1 MSVNEESVFAEAQ
14 SKPDAQERAAYL
26 DRACAG
32 DPGLRRNVES
42 LLAAYEEGQFLES
55 PAPGLAAPAAEQ
67 PLREGP
73 GTVLGPYRL
82 MEQIGEGGMGLV
94 FVAEQ
99 QQPVRRK
106 VALKLIKPGM
116 DTREVIARFE
126 AERQALA
133 LMDHPHIAR
142 VLDAGATASG
152 RPFFVMELVR
162 GVPITEFCDANRL
175 TPRQRLE
182 LFVPVCQAVQHAH
195 TKGIIHRDIKP
206 SNVLVTL
213 HDDPPHPTLSP
224 TLGGEGRVRGVVK
237 VIDFGIAKAVGQQLT
252 DKTVYTRFTQLVG
265 TPLYMSPE
273 QAGLSGLDIDTRTD
287 IYALGVL
294 LYELLT
300 GRTPFDQERLR
311 QAGYDEMRR
320 IIREEEP
327 AKPSTR
333 VSTLGPAAA
342 TVSAQRQSDPRR
354 LSRLLCG
361 ELDWVVMKALEKDRT
376 RRYET
381 ASAFAADVQRY
392 LKDEPVEACPPSAC
406 YRFRKFARRHQRG
419 LLTASAVV
427 GAVLLAGV
435 VSTLL
440 IWRANQDLHQA
451 LERER
456 QNAYYQRI
464 ALADREWSANNLAR
478 MQQLLAE
485 CPEDLR
491 GWEWH
496 YLTRLRYKTLL
507 PLRHESAV
515 RCAVFSP
522 DGRRI
527 ASCSRDGSVKIWDA
541 LTGQELCS
549 FRAHDKESQSVAFSP
564 DGHLLASAGMDR
576 TVKLWDAN
584 TGQLLRKLQAH
595 GTGVSKVAFSPDGK
609 RLASVGWVRMDH
621 QLKPTGELKIWD
633 VTTGNLL
640 RTVPQPGQITS
651 LVAFSPDGK
660 RLATNGP
667 DSTVKL
673 WDAQTG
679 EELRTFRG
687 HSQQVHCVAFSRDG
701 RRLASGGGPVAFLGE
716 TELKVWDGET
726 GQELCT
732 LREHLGAVRG
742 VAFSP
747 DGRRLASAG
756 LDRTVKLWD
765 VATGHEVL
773 TLRDHFDVVN
783 SVAFSPDGRRL
794 VSASMDGTVRVW
806 DATPVT
812 DDTDPNCL
820 TLPRPGGAATSV
832 AFHPRDPQILAVA
845 YGDGQ
850 VRVWDIALGKPRCV
864 RTLPVDNSR
873 VFALAFSPKGRWLAA
888 VSDTQ
893 LRIWSATTYQEL
905 RRIPGDPG
913 FWCVAFSPD
922 ENEVAAA
929 GVSNFRMRFPVRV
942 WQVTDGKEP
951 RVFLGNTHWVGQVAF
966 SPDGRHLA
974 SAGGDGTVRL
984 WDVKSGQSIAIP
996 RLKPGC
1002 PSRGLAFRPDG
1013 KQLALGSNDQV
1024 VRVWDTTKWELLHK
1038 YPDPGGVLSVAFSPN
1053 SQRLAWGS
1061 TDSTVK
1067 VCDVPEGRAGSG
1079 NPRIQTLRGH
1089 TSLVLSVAFSPDG
1102 QQIASASADG
1112 TVKIWKEP
1120 PAGEPPG
1127 REAEGQDP

>member
-1 MSVNEESVFAEAQ
+1 MSVNEESVFAEALEKQ
-14 SKPDAQERAAYL
+14 NFQERAAYL

-32 DPGLRRNVES
+32 NPGLRRNVES
-42 LLAAYEEGQFLES
+42 LLAAYDEGQFLES
-55 PAPGLAAPAAEQ
+55 PAPGLAARAAEQ
-67 PLREGP
+67 PACEGP

-133 LMDHPHIAR
+133 LMDHPNIAR

-152 RPFFVMELVR
+152 RPYFVMELVR
-162 GVPITEFCDANRL
+162 GVPITEICDANRL

-195 TKGIIHRDIKP
+195 TKGIIHRDLKP

-213 HDDPPHPTLSP
+213 HDGTP
-224 TLGGEGRVRGVVK
+224 VVK
-237 VIDFGIAKAVGQQLT
+237 VIDFGIAKAIGHQLT
-252 DKTVYTRFTQLVG
+252 DKTVYTRFAQLVG

-273 QAGLSGLDIDTRTD
+273 QAELSGLDIDTRTD

-300 GRTPFDQERLR
+300 GTTPFDQERLR

-327 AKPSTR
+327 ARPSTR

-381 ASAFAADVQRY
+381 ASAFATDVRRY
-392 LKDEPVEACPPSAC
+392 LKDEPVEACPPSAW

-419 LLTASAVV
+419 LLTASAFV
-427 GAVLLAGV
+427 GAVLLAV
-435 VSTLL
+435 LVSTLL

-451 LERER
+451 LQRER
-456 QNAYYQRI
+456 QNGYFQRI
-464 ALADREWSANNLAR
+464 ALAEREWSANNLAR

-496 YLTRLRYKTLL
+496 YLTRLRYQTPLA
-507 PLRHESAV
+507 LRHESDV

-527 ASCSRDGSVKIWDA
+527 ASCSLDGPIKIWDA
-541 LTGQELCS
+541 QTGQELRS
-549 FRAHDKESQSVAFSP
+549 LRAHEKGTHSVAFSP
-564 DGHLLASAGMDR
+564 DGHLLATGGGDGTVGPPR
-576 TVKLWDAN
+576 GTVKVWDAK
-584 TGQLLRKLQAH
+584 TGQLRRTLEERSRPVLQ
-595 GTGVSKVAFSPDGK
+595 VAFSPDGQ
-609 RLASVGWVRMDH
+609 RLASVSWVRKSDEM
-621 QLKPTGELKIWD
+621 PPRGEMKIWD
-633 VTTGNLL
+633 VTTGKLL
-640 RTVPQPGQITS
+640 LTVPGHEGRMVC
-651 LVAFSPDGK
+651 VAFSPDGK
-660 RLATNGP
+660 RLATGSP
-667 DSTVKL
+667 DTTVKI

-701 RRLASGGGPVAFLGE
+701 RLLASGGGGPFDFLGE

-756 LDRTVKLWD
+756 MDRTVKLWD

-773 TLRDHFDVVN
+773 TLRDHLDLVN
-783 SVAFSPDGRRL
+783 SVAFSPDGHRL
-794 VSASMDGTVRVW
+794 VSASVDGNVRVW
-806 DATPVT
+806 DAAPVT
-812 DDTDPNCL
+812 EDTDPNCL
-820 TLPRPGGAATSV
+820 TLPRPGGAAISV
-832 AFHPRDPQILAVA
+832 AFHPRDPQVLAVA
-845 YGDGQ
+845 YGDGR
-850 VRVWDIALGKPRCV
+850 VRVWDIALGKPRCF

-873 VFALAFSPKGRWLAA
+873 VRALAFSPKGRWLAA
-888 VSDTQ
+888 VSETQ

-913 FWCVAFSPD
+913 FLCVAFSPD

-929 GVSNFRMRFPVRV
+929 GASNFRSYYPVRV
-942 WQVTDGKEP
+942 WEVTDGKEP
-951 RVFLGNTHWVGQVAF
+951 RVFLGNTRWVGQVAF
-966 SPDGRHLA
+966 SPDGRHLG

-984 WDVKSGQSIAIP
+984 WDVKSGQSIAIL
-996 RLKPGC
+996 RLTPPC
-1002 PSRGLAFRPDG
+1002 PSGGLAFRPDG

-1038 YPDPGGVLSVAFSPN
+1038 YPDPGGVLSVAFS
-1053 SQRLAWGS
+1053 SDGRRLAWGS

-1067 VCDVPEGRAGSG
+1067 VCDVPEGRAGSE
-1079 NPRIQTLRGH
+1079 NPRIHTLRGH
-1089 TSLVLSVAFSPDG
+1089 TSWVLRVAFSPDG

-1112 TVKIWKEP
+1112 TVKIWKI
-1120 PAGEPPG
+1120 PPG
-1127 REAEGQDP
+1127 AERPGPEAGDRGP